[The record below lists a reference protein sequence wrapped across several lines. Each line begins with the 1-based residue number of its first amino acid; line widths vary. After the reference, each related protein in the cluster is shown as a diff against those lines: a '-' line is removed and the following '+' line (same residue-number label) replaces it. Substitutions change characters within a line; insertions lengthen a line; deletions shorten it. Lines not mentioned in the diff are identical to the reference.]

1 MVPGSLL
8 SRRRI
13 PITGNPSG
21 SLLTIHD
28 LESLRAALMT
38 VRQENVADQEAARAR
53 IGTLVAD
60 GSAGDPSLREDLAN
74 AEYMT
79 QDATS
84 IIAMV
89 DAALQRI
96 ADGTYGI
103 CTQCHQG
110 IPLARLQ
117 LRPYGPKCV
126 ACSK

>member
-1 MVPGSLL
+1 MTSTRPGS
-8 SRRRI
+8 S
-13 PITGNPSG
+13 
-21 SLLTIHD
+21 LTIQD
-28 LESLRAALMT
+28 LESLRAALIR
-38 VRQENVADQEAARAR
+38 VREENVADHEAARST
-53 IGTLVAD
+53 IGALVAD
-60 GSAGDPSLREDLAN
+60 GSAGDPSLLEVAAN

-96 ADGTYGI
+96 IDGMYGI

-126 ACSK
+126 TCSN

>member
-1 MVPGSLL
+1 MTDTP
-8 SRRRI
+8 
-13 PITGNPSG
+13 PG

-28 LESLRAALMT
+28 LESLRAALLR
-38 VRQENVADQEAARAR
+38 VREENIADQAAARAT
-53 IGTLVAD
+53 IGTLVAE
-60 GSAGDPSLREDLAN
+60 GSVSDPTLREDVAN

-96 ADGTYGI
+96 IDGTYGI

-126 ACSK
+126 TCSN

>member
-1 MVPGSLL
+1 MTSTEQGSY
-8 SRRRI
+8 
-13 PITGNPSG
+13 
-21 SLLTIHD
+21 LTIQD
-28 LESLRAALMT
+28 LESLRAALIR
-38 VRQENVADQEAARAR
+38 VRAENVADLDAARST

-60 GSAGDPSLREDLAN
+60 GSAGDPSLREDVAN

-96 ADGTYGI
+96 IDGTYGI

-110 IPLARLQ
+110 VPLARLQ

-126 ACSK
+126 TCSN